1 MGITIDRIWAHYPS
15 EKSGEITY
23 DDIKIN
29 YSEACGIINGV
40 VKFLNKKEI
49 GKDSIVTV
57 IDYNTLDH
65 YILHNAIPMSGAIIN
80 SMNIRLTAS
89 NIKKIIEEIDPD
101 LIFINQDLLDS
112 LSDVI
117 EGRESIVI
125 DGRWSYTNFKNNSD
139 TVNYDYL
146 DENQPAQLLL
156 TAGTTGHPKGVLY
169 SHKQVIEAIW
179 SISSL
184 LSSYEGPAKL
194 TNSDNAMAI
203 VPMHN
208 MFGWGMVYIPQLIGC
223 DLILG
228 GKFNPVNTVKTI
240 EKSKVTWINAVP
252 PIANLI
258 LSANHNGL
266 SGIKILLGGSY
277 ISEKLKKQ
285 ILDMHMEFASIY
297 GSSDG
302 LIAGIGRVNRSE
314 SVKPLEE
321 IEEIIRN
328 SVNLAPFA
336 SVRIEKLGGSDY
348 GKIYF
353 KAPWLPDKY
362 YLYDRGNY
370 KKGWFH
376 TGDIGKIT
384 QDGRL
389 TIMDREDDLIKSGG
403 EWIPSATVENF
414 ILNFPGM
421 TQCAV
426 IGLEEPKWEEKP
438 VAVINNG
445 VDKYKLLDYLNSL
458 SDEKKIEKWWVPEE
472 VFNIDEFPMT
482 GDGKI
487 DKNQLKLIILNK

>member
-23 DDIKIN
+23 SDIKID
-29 YSEACGIINGV
+29 YSEAYKIINGV

-65 YILHNAIPMSGAIIN
+65 YILHNAIPMAGAIIN
-80 SMNIRLTAS
+80 SMNIRLTTV
-89 NIKKIIEEIDPD
+89 NIKRMVEEIDPD
-101 LIFINQDLLDS
+101 LIFINRELMEP
-112 LSDVI
+112 LSGVI
-117 EGRESIVI
+117 EGRDSIVI
-125 DGRWSYTNFKNNSD
+125 DGEWAYNNFKNNSD
-139 TVNYDYL
+139 IVNYDYL

-156 TAGTTGHPKGVLY
+156 TAGTTGVPKGVLY
-169 SHKQVIEAIW
+169 SHKQVNEAIW

-184 LSSYEGPAKL
+184 LSAYGGPAKL
-194 TNSDNAMAI
+194 TNQDNAMAI

-208 MFGWGMVYIPQLIGC
+208 MFGWGMAYIPQLIGC
-223 DLILG
+223 NLILG
-228 GKFNPVNTVKTI
+228 GKFNLESTVKII
-240 EKSKVTWINAVP
+240 EKNKVTWINAVI
-252 PIANLI
+252 PIANLL
-258 LSANHNGL
+258 LSVDNNL

-277 ISEKLKKQ
+277 ISEKLKNQ
-285 ILDMHMEFASIY
+285 ILNKHMEYASFY

-302 LIAGIGRVNRSE
+302 LIAGIGMVNSYE
-314 SVKPLEE
+314 SSKSLPE
-321 IEEIIRN
+321 IEEVIRN

-336 SVRIEKLGGSDY
+336 SVRIEKLGSSDY

-370 KKGWFH
+370 KKGWFY
-376 TGDIGKIT
+376 TGDIGMLT
-384 QDGRL
+384 PDGRL
-389 TIMDREDDLIKSGG
+389 TIMDRESDLIKSGG

-414 ILNFPGM
+414 ILNFPGI

-426 IGLEEPKWEEKP
+426 IGLEDPKWGEKP

-458 SDEKKIEKWWVPEE
+458 VDGGNMKKWWVPEE
-472 VFNIDEFPMT
+472 VHNIDDFPMT
-482 GDGKI
+482 GTGKI
-487 DKNQLKLIILNK
+487 DKSQLKSIILNQ